1 MWVRTLKIID
11 LKREN
16 KELIEQTAVLL
27 FESFKDISPAW
38 PTIELARDE
47 VYASIG
53 EDKISRIAINHD
65 NVVLGWIGG
74 ISMYN
79 GNVWELHPLVVKE
92 EYRGRG
98 IGKALV
104 NDLEEKVKERGGLT
118 IWLGTDDEDNS
129 TSLSNTDLYENL
141 YEKIANIRNLKRHPF
156 TFYQKMGFIIV
167 GVMPDAN
174 GIGKPDIYMAKKVSK

>member
-1 MWVRTLKIID
+1 MWVKALKIID

-16 KELIEQTAVLL
+16 KELIEQTARILY
-27 FESFKDISPAW
+27 ESFKDISSAW
-38 PTIELARDE
+38 PNIELARDE

-53 EDKISRIAINHD
+53 EDKSSRIAINHD
-65 NVVLGWIGG
+65 NVVLGWISG
-74 ISMYN
+74 ISIYN

-92 EYRGRG
+92 EYRGQG
-98 IGKALV
+98 IGKVLV

-118 IWLGTDDEDNS
+118 IWVGTDDEDNS

-141 YEKIANIRNLKRHPF
+141 YEKIVDIRNLKRHPF
-156 TFYQKMGFIIV
+156 IFYQKVGFIIV

-174 GIGKPDIYMAKKVSK
+174 GIGKPDIYMAKKVGK

>member
-1 MWVRTLKIID
+1 MWVKALKIID

-16 KELIEQTAVLL
+16 KELIEQTAVILY
-27 FESFKDISPAW
+27 ESFKDITEAW
-38 PTIELARDE
+38 PNIELARDE

-53 EDKISRIAINHD
+53 EDKSSRIAINHD
-65 NVVLGWIGG
+65 NVVLGWISG
-74 ISMYN
+74 ISIYN

-92 EYRGRG
+92 EYRGQG
-98 IGKALV
+98 IGKVLV

-118 IWLGTDDEDNS
+118 IWVGTDDEDNS

-141 YEKIANIRNLKRHPF
+141 YEKIVDIRNLKRHPF
-156 TFYQKMGFIIV
+156 IFYQKVGFIIV

-174 GIGKPDIYMAKKVSK
+174 GIGKPDIYMAKKVGK